1 VSAQDD
7 EAVAQRAG
15 GERSSASAPAP
26 RPRPQRRYRRLTL
39 RLDVS
44 YLAEESGAVASAVAT
59 TLGAGG
65 LFIPTEHPLHP
76 GEAVRVRFRLPWG
89 GPAFELAARV
99 VWANHASTPGV
110 PPSGRGMGIAFR
122 DPAAQRR
129 LAAALSDAAERS
141 EIANGPGEARDRDGG
156 DRPT

>member
-1 VSAQDD
+1 M
-7 EAVAQRAG
+7 
-15 GERSSASAPAP
+15 SASSPQT
-26 RPRPQRRYRRLTL
+26 RPHRRYRRLTL

-44 YLAEESGAVASAVAT
+44 YLAEESGEVASAVAT

-65 LFIPTEHPLHP
+65 LFIPTEQPLRP
-76 GEAVRVRFRLPWG
+76 GEPLRVRFRLPGG
-89 GPAFELAARV
+89 GPDFELAARV

-129 LAAALSDAAERS
+129 LVAALGDAAARS
-141 EIANGPGEARDRDGG
+141 ETSHRPGDAQGPEDG
-156 DRPT
+156 DRSG